1 MTTIRRI
8 VAATWL
14 LAALLA
20 AGCSAPG
27 PEPEVDEAAIAS
39 TIRAYLPRLAAAYA
53 TGNLEPLK
61 ELAVEKEIAHVRQRV
76 SELTDQGKVYEPEL
90 REMTV
95 ESVSVWQY
103 ANAFVTTVEVWDVRS
118 YALGSRTLLSETVDQ
133 RNQVKYQLKRKDDGW
148 KILYRELADAPGG

>member
-1 MTTIRRI
+1 MITIQRI
-8 VAATWL
+8 LVAGVL
-14 LAALLA
+14 LAVPLLA
-20 AGCSAPG
+20 GCGQEG
-27 PEPEVDEAAIAS
+27 PASEADRAEIEA
-39 TIRAYLPRLAAAYA
+39 TIRAYAPLLGQAYA

-76 SELTDQGKVYEPEL
+76 GELTDQGKTYEPEL

-118 YALGSRTLLSETVDQ
+118 YALGSRTLLSQVLDQ

-148 KILYRELADAPGG
+148 KILYRELAATPGG

>member
-1 MTTIRRI
+1 MITIRRI
-8 VAATWL
+8 TA
-14 LAALLA
+14 AALLLTA
-20 AGCSAPG
+20 PLLAGCSQAG
-27 PEPEVDEAAIAS
+27 PDPEVDRGEIEAA
-39 TIRAYLPRLAAAYA
+39 IRAYLPRLAQAYA

-61 ELAVEKEIAHVRQRV
+61 ELAVEKEVAHVRQRV
-76 SELTDQGKVYEPEL
+76 SELTDQGQIYEPEL

-118 YALGSRTLLSETVDQ
+118 YALGSRTLLSEALDQ

-148 KILYRELADAPGG
+148 KILYRDLAEKPGG

>member
-1 MTTIRRI
+1 MITIRRI
-8 VAATWL
+8 TV
-14 LAALLA
+14 AALLLVA
-20 AGCSAPG
+20 PLLAGCSQAG
-27 PEPEVDEAAIAS
+27 PDPEVDRGEIEA
-39 TIRAYLPRLAAAYA
+39 TIRAYLPRLAQAYT

-61 ELAVEKEIAHVRQRV
+61 ELAVEKVVAHVRQRV
-76 SELTDQGKVYEPEL
+76 SELTDQGKIYEPEL

-118 YALGSRTLLSETVDQ
+118 YALGSRTLLSEAIDQ

-148 KILYRELADAPGG
+148 KILYRELAETPGG